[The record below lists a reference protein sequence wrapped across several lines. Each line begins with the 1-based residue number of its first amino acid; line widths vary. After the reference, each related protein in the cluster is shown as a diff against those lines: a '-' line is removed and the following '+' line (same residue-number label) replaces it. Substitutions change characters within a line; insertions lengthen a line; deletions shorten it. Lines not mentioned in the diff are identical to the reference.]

1 MALPFTISVLA
12 PAVRLAAAQ
21 NDKLCASLG
30 LAGVAR
36 WRIVDWPVLA
46 IPLGLAAAMAFIVS
60 LGDLTAITLFGSQN
74 LMTLPALIYSQMG
87 NYRIDAAAGT
97 ALVLGAM
104 SLLLISLFE
113 RLAARR

>member
-1 MALPFTISVLA
+1 MLVF
-12 PAVRLAAAQ
+12 VRIL
-21 NDKLCASLG
+21 KYSCARL
-30 LAGVAR
+30 V
-36 WRIVDWPVLA
+36 
-46 IPLGLAAAMAFIVS
+46 
-60 LGDLTAITLFGSQN
+60 
-74 LMTLPALIYSQMG
+74 TLPALIYSQMG